1 MTRSAPWLLAAGA
14 LLFVLVLASHN
25 LSAIFGILALAGFGL
40 VGVTAFH
47 LLPLI
52 VDAAAIRVL
61 QRGARPGALLDAIR
75 VRWIGESANSLMPAG
90 QIGGPLLMIRQL
102 TQRGEAAPAAV
113 AAITVSTTLQSFA
126 QVVFALMGV
135 ALMATRLAGISAS
148 ASWSAVLIACAC
160 LIVPMVA
167 FYVLQR
173 RGLFALVMRFG
184 QRFAGAR
191 DWSAL
196 VKHAQDIDAALADTY
211 ARRAAVWQSFALSLL
226 GWVVGT
232 GEVWLILRLL
242 GSAVSWG
249 DALMLESLGQAIRGA
264 AFAIP
269 GALGVQEGGYLLLA
283 PLAGLRPDVALALS
297 LAKRARELLLGI
309 PGLVYLYFS
318 ERAFRHRPP
327 AASLMP

>member
-1 MTRSAPWLLAAGA
+1 MRRAAPWLLAAGA
-14 LLFVLVLASHN
+14 VLFILVLASHD
-25 LSAIFGILALAGFGL
+25 LLAILGILALAGFGL
-40 VGVTAFH
+40 LGVTLLH
-47 LLPLI
+47 LVPLI
-52 VDAAAIRVL
+52 LDAGAIRVL
-61 QRGARPGALLDAIR
+61 EGGERAGAMLDAIR

-90 QIGGPLLMIRQL
+90 AIGGPLLMIRQL
-102 TQRGEAAPAAV
+102 TQRGEPAPAAV

-135 ALMATRLAGISAS
+135 ALMATHLTGISAS

-167 FYVLQR
+167 FYTLQR
-173 RGLFALVMRFG
+173 RGLFAGVMRLG

-191 DWSAL
+191 DWSHL
-196 VKHAQDIDAALADTY
+196 VRHAEDIDAALAETY
-211 ARRAAVWQSFALSLL
+211 AHRAALWQSFALSLI
-226 GWVVGT
+226 GWLAGT
-232 GEVWLILRLL
+232 AEVWLILRLL
-242 GSAVSWG
+242 HSPVGWG

-297 LAKRARELLLGI
+297 LAKRARELLLGV
-309 PGLVYLYFS
+309 PGLIYLYFS
-318 ERAFRHRPP
+318 ERAFRRRLPHAPLTP
-327 AASLMP
+327 